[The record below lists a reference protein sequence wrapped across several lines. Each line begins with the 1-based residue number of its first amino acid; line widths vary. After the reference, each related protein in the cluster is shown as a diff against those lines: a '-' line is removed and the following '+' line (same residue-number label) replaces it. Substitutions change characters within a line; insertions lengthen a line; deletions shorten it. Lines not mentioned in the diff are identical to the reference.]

1 MFQEALK
8 SFTEIRGN
16 RACAFAYDCSDQH
29 NFFLTAAGGAITDS
43 AVLVRSAIE
52 LLGCHELL
60 AASARVRRDKG
71 TCTCMRVAELDGCLG
86 LGMCDPTRRDDEE
99 VVKTA
104 VRKDRTGLRYVSA
117 RLRGRPD
124 IAELA
129 IDSAVAAGE
138 NWCQAVLPHLDAP
151 MCSLLKRVHQLTAGD
166 SAPV

>member
-1 MFQEALK
+1 M
-8 SFTEIRGN
+8 
-16 RACAFAYDCSDQH
+16 
-29 NFFLTAAGGAITDS
+29 TAAGGAITDS

-52 LLGCHELL
+52 LLGCHELQ

-71 TCTCMRVAELDGCLG
+71 ICMRVAELDGCLG